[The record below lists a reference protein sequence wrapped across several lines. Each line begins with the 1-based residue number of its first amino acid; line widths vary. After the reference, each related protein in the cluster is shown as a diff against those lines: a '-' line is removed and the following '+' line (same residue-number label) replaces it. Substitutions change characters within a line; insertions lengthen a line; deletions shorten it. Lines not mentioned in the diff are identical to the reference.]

1 LYLCAGNGAVLGHM
15 AWDRPFF
22 YQSIFSRYLP
32 ALYLCAGN
40 GAVLGHMAW
49 DRPFFYQSIFSR
61 YLPALYLLRANS
73 HCSTRAFVVCGKR
86 FKAGKSVVQAFYG
99 KLFWGRS

>member
-1 LYLCAGNGAVLGHM
+1 MGETFKMTNRFVCGQWGGPRPYGLGS
-15 AWDRPFF
+15 P
-22 YQSIFSRYLP
+22 L
-32 ALYLCAGN
+32 
-40 GAVLGHMAW
+40 
-49 DRPFFYQSIFSR
+49 FYQSIFSR

-73 HCSTRAFVVCGKR
+73 HCLTQAFVVCGKR